1 MENPLHHFFRIQK
14 TDRYLRFKFGQFN
27 IYFSWHPLRTR
38 QDRRGESAK
47 RKELKQ
53 TLLDEIGHCQ
63 HCGKELDWS
72 GASIHHIVPRSIDP
86 TREYDKSNLQLL
98 CKECH
103 VRLHQIEQL
112 EAKIVCVQN

>member
-14 TDRYLRFKFGQFN
+14 TDRYLRFKFGQLN
-27 IYFSWHPLRTR
+27 IYVSWHPLSTR
-38 QDRRGESAK
+38 QKNTDSGTRKHK
-47 RKELKQ
+47 RKALKQ

-63 HCGKELDWS
+63 HCGKELDWR

-86 TREYDKSNLQLL
+86 TREYDRSNLQLL

-112 EAKIVCVQN
+112 EAKMI